1 MAAGA
6 PGVARR
12 PLDRRRALR
21 AARLAAAVL
30 VFLLLALPL
39 GLGFVGVASVLHSPC
54 GPAADPAAR
63 GLQVER
69 VSFPASALGRDM
81 NGYFFPGTNG
91 AAVII
96 PPALG
101 SSASGQLDEAAL
113 FQRHGYSVL
122 TYESRPC
129 MGLPH
134 SLGYSEVAE
143 VGDALAW
150 LSARPEVDPQRIAVH
165 GFSSGGATA
174 IMAAARFPQLAAVIA
189 MGGYANFD
197 EYLDE
202 QIAGL
207 WYGPLFRLGADAAY
221 WLTIGQPMALLNP
234 LAAVSQIAP
243 RPLLLI
249 YGSAEPSLAGGRQ
262 QLAAAG
268 GAAQW
273 WEVPGATHGSY
284 IYTAPADFEA
294 RTIAFLD
301 AALGG
306 SR

>member
-1 MAAGA
+1 MAAGTTER
-6 PGVARR
+6 ARR
-12 PLDRRRALR
+12 PLTRRRALR
-21 AARLAAAVL
+21 AVRLAAVAL

-39 GLGFVGVASVLHSPC
+39 GLGFAGVAGVMRSPC
-54 GPAADPAAR
+54 GPAADPAAY
-63 GLQVER
+63 GLLYER
-69 VSFPASALGRDM
+69 VSFPASALGRAVH
-81 NGYFFPGTNG
+81 GYFFPGTNG

-96 PPALG
+96 PPALS
-101 SSASGQLDEAAL
+101 SSASGQLDEVAL

-129 MGLPH
+129 LGLPH

-150 LSARPEVDPQRIAVH
+150 LSARPEVDPARIAVH

-197 EYLDE
+197 QYLNE
-202 QIAGL
+202 QIAGQ
-207 WYGPLFRLGADAAY
+207 WYAPLFRLGADAAY
-221 WLTIGQPMALLNP
+221 WLTAGQPMALLNP
-234 LAAVSQIAP
+234 LAAVSAIAP

-268 GAAQW
+268 DAAQW

-284 IYTAPADFEA
+284 IYTAPDEFAA

-301 AALGG
+301 AALGVK
-306 SR
+306 R